1 MKGLSTEFANL
12 RSIKEVI
19 KEFRIDPKKSM
30 GQNFLTN
37 SFITDNIVLSAG
49 DISDSM
55 VIEVGSGPGIL
66 TRSILSSGVKQLI
79 AIEMDDRCVKALS
92 ELKSI
97 AGDRLEILNQDALRV
112 DWSTLLTE
120 DTSIIA
126 NLPYNI
132 ATALLQIWLASNS
145 IKQIIVMIQKEVAE
159 RFSASQ
165 GEEGYSALSILTKS
179 RWDAEILFDV
189 DAHEFFP
196 PPKVV
201 SSVIRF
207 TPSDS
212 KIDNALYKKL
222 QHLLKISFAQRR
234 KLLRSALKKSF
245 SNYEYAMQHVGADM
259 DARAEDLTAKQYID
273 MASILL

>member
-1 MKGLSTEFANL
+1 MKGLSTEFTNL
-12 RSIKEVI
+12 PSIKEVI
-19 KEFRIDPKKSM
+19 KEFRIEPKKSM

-49 DISDSM
+49 DLSESR

-66 TRSILSSGVKQLI
+66 TRSILSSGAKHVV
-79 AIEMDDRCVKALS
+79 AVEMDERCIKALS

-97 AGDRLEILNQDALRV
+97 AGERLELLNQDALRLN
-112 DWSTLLTE
+112 WNELLKDE
-120 DTSIIA
+120 SSIIA

-132 ATALLQIWLASNS
+132 ATALLQIWLASGN

-165 GEEGYSALSILTKS
+165 GEDGYSGLSVLTQS
-179 RWDAEILFDV
+179 RWNADILFDV

-207 TPSDS
+207 TPSDLR
-212 KIDNALYKKL
+212 IDDMLYKKL
-222 QHLLKISFAQRR
+222 QHLLRISFAQRR
-234 KLLRSALKKSF
+234 KILRSALKRSF
-245 SNYEYAMQHVGADM
+245 SNYEYAMEYVGAEKDS
-259 DARAEDLTAKQYID
+259 RAEDLTVKQYID
-273 MASILL
+273 MAGILL